1 MALKEN
7 TISELNVRIRQ
18 MEEKI
23 NADRLAKLHM
33 EEALNEYDVKH
44 IQIIKNFNKLT
55 LGKLMIFK
63 CNWPNNLLI
72 YPNFNFLENERS
84 KQDLLESKKRNEEL
98 EMVILLEYSNTDRLK
113 GKIDHLVK
121 SVLIASKAFLSKN
134 FELFQLYLLVT

>member
-1 MALKEN
+1 LALKEN

-63 CNWPNNLLI
+63 CN
-72 YPNFNFLENERS
+72 
-84 KQDLLESKKRNEEL
+84 
-98 EMVILLEYSNTDRLK
+98 
-113 GKIDHLVK
+113 
-121 SVLIASKAFLSKN
+121 
-134 FELFQLYLLVT
+134 

>member
-1 MALKEN
+1 LALKEN

-44 IQIIKNFNKLT
+44 IQIINNFNKLT

-63 CNWPNNLLI
+63 CN
-72 YPNFNFLENERS
+72 
-84 KQDLLESKKRNEEL
+84 
-98 EMVILLEYSNTDRLK
+98 
-113 GKIDHLVK
+113 
-121 SVLIASKAFLSKN
+121 
-134 FELFQLYLLVT
+134 